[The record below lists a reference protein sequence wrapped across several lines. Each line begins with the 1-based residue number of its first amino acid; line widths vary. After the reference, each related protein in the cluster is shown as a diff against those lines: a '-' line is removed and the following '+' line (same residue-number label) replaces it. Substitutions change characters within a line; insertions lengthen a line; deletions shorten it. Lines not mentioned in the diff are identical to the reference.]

1 MVRATFAGFTTAMS
15 ALQANQKRLDI
26 TGQNLANTNTVG
38 YTRQQLQVSSLNY
51 TNPVSHYM
59 SSSEVVV
66 GFGVHMDKVTQIR
79 DPYLDMQYRGQ
90 IQKSGYTDAMQ
101 KSLDRLSDYLDETQ
115 IDGIHMAFQEIQAT
129 LQRMH
134 DLAYVDDAVFEAEL
148 RTRMQALANKMNE
161 ASKEIDKAAQEE
173 FSRLDGTGTSE
184 QGSVQRINDILQQ
197 IGQMNR
203 QIKQNQIMGQ
213 PSLELMDDRNVLID
227 ELASYI
233 PIEVTYYKD
242 REHDGLNDA
251 GVDDGNHLGEKYH
264 LDSAGNIIMKQE
276 WPDDLRITMDYVD
289 ANGTRQKLV
298 LVEGTVGKGDENYG
312 KVTVNN
318 SDAIR
323 SGNMKPSGLEL
334 VFSGFEATSTPTD
347 YGKASPDVTFSRPID
362 PVTGNPGAIT
372 SQFPAG
378 SGSIQASLDM
388 LWKDGETA
396 GIADVRG
403 YDFYTNQLDNLAAS
417 FAEVM
422 NTINAK
428 YTAAGNDSQLL
439 VNTTNDSTTGITA
452 ANIGI
457 SQGWI
462 NGSIHIG
469 KGTGANG
476 NANDTALDMLEAM
489 QSTYPIKGGNIG
501 QFPNVDLDNNTFG
514 DFMNHT
520 STILANDSYSNSV
533 SLKTNMTVL
542 NGIQNSRDSVSGVS
556 LNEEASNIMMHM
568 SAYNAASR
576 LMTTLDQA
584 LDVLINGTGV
594 VGR

>member
-15 ALQANQKRLDI
+15 AIQANQKRLDI
-26 TGQNLANTNTVG
+26 TGQNLANANTVG

-101 KSLDRLSDYLDETQ
+101 TSLDRLSEYLDESQ
-115 IDGIHMAFQEIQAT
+115 IEGIHMAFQEVQAT

-134 DLAYVDDAVFEAEL
+134 DLAYVDDAVFESEL
-148 RTRMQALANKMNE
+148 RTRMQALTNKLNE
-161 ASKEIDKAAQEE
+161 ASREIDKAAQEE

-197 IGQMNR
+197 IGKMNR

-242 REHDGLNDA
+242 RQHDGLNDD
-251 GVDDGNHLGEKYH
+251 GVDDGDHLGEKYH

-289 ANGTRQKLV
+289 ANGERKKLV
-298 LVEGTVGKGDENYG
+298 LVEGTVGTGDKNYG
-312 KVTVNN
+312 RVDIKN
-318 SDAIR
+318 SDQIR
-323 SGNMKPSGLEL
+323 SGDVKPGDLEL
-334 VFSGFEATSTPTD
+334 VFTGFEVAKTPVD
-347 YGKASPDVTFSRPID
+347 YGTKVESVEFKRD
-362 PVTGNPGAIT
+362 GAAIEN
-372 SQFPAG
+372 QFPTG
-378 SGSIQASLDM
+378 SGSVQASLDM
-388 LWKDGETA
+388 LWKDGKTA
-396 GIADVRG
+396 GIDDVRG
-403 YDFYTNQLDNLAAS
+403 YDFYTHQLDNLAES
-417 FAEVM
+417 FAKVM
-422 NTINAK
+422 NAINDK
-428 YTAAGNDSQLL
+428 YGEGALL
-439 VNTTNDSTTGITA
+439 TDKDGSGTITA

-462 NGSIHIG
+462 NGTVHVG
-469 KGTGANG
+469 KGTDG
-476 NANDTALDMLEAM
+476 NANDTVLDMLEAM
-489 QSTYPIKGGNIG
+489 QTTYPNKGGNLNLN
-501 QFPNVDLDNNTFG
+501 FTVDLDNNTFG

-556 LNEEASNIMMHM
+556 FNEEASNIMMHM

>member
-1 MVRATFAGFTTAMS
+1 MVRATFAGFSTAMS
-15 ALQANQKRLDI
+15 AIQANQKRLDI

-101 KSLDRLSDYLDETQ
+101 TSLDRLAEYLDESQ
-115 IDGIHMAFQEIQAT
+115 IEGIHMAFQEVQAT
-129 LQRMH
+129 LQRMQ
-134 DLAYVDDAVFEAEL
+134 DPAYVNDAVFESEL
-148 RTRMQALANKMNE
+148 RTRMQALTNKLNE
-161 ASKEIDKAAQEE
+161 ASREVDKAKMEE
-173 FSRLDGTGTSE
+173 FNRLDGTGTNE
-184 QGSVQRINDILQQ
+184 QGAVQRINDILQQ
-197 IGQMNR
+197 IGKMNR

-242 REHDGLNDA
+242 REHDGLTDA
-251 GVDDGNHLGEKYH
+251 GVDDGTRLGEKYH
-264 LDSAGNIIMKQE
+264 LDSANNIIMKKE

-289 ANGTRQKLV
+289 GNGDPQKLV
-298 LVEGTVGKGDENYG
+298 LVEGTVGTGDENYG
-312 KVTVNN
+312 KVTIPNDLSN
-318 SDAIR
+318 DIR
-323 SGNMKPSGLEL
+323 SGAEDPSELQL
-334 VFSGFEATSTPTD
+334 VFSGFEATSKPVDFGATAKT
-347 YGKASPDVTFSRPID
+347 VTFSR
-362 PVTGNPGAIT
+362 TGDKLTA
-372 SQFPAG
+372 QFPTG
-378 SGSIQASLDM
+378 SGSVQASFDM
-388 LWKDGETA
+388 LWKDGKTA

-403 YDFYTNQLDNLAAS
+403 YDFYTDQLNNLASS
-417 FAEVM
+417 FATV
-422 NTINAK
+422 INGINKKFTDKDPSHLLANK
-428 YTAAGNDSQLL
+428 DNDSP
-439 VNTTNDSTTGITA
+439 NGITA

-457 SQGWI
+457 SKGWI
-462 NGSIHIG
+462 TGSIHVSTG
-469 KGTGANG
+469 KPGQPGDPTDAVM
-476 NANDTALDMLEAM
+476 AMLEAM
-489 QSTYPIKGGNIG
+489 QTTYPNKGGNLTG
-501 QFPNVDLDNNTFG
+501 MFTGVDLDNNTFG
-514 DFMNHT
+514 DFMNHI
-520 STILANDSYSNSV
+520 STILANDSHSNSN

-542 NGIQNSRDSVSGVS
+542 NGIQNSRDSVSGIS
-556 LNEEASNIMMHM
+556 LNEEASNIMMYM

-576 LMTTLDQA
+576 FMTTLDQA